1 MEELDHVTEIAIT
14 IAEDPTIRNAIINIV
29 RDIVPALKR
38 PEGPDIASYKK
49 RVTAR
54 KKINAKW
61 LEWDLIG
68 RVAFNASH
76 QAYLVEMNHVSETL
90 RNQMTYLTETGIIRL
105 AKNQAVQVTDGK
117 YHYLLEAESRRYP
130 FQTNTFNFYKRPA

>member
-29 RDIVPALKR
+29 RDKVPALKR
-38 PEGPDIASYKK
+38 PEGPDITSYKK

-61 LEWDLIG
+61 PE
-68 RVAFNASH
+68 
-76 QAYLVEMNHVSETL
+76 
-90 RNQMTYLTETGIIRL
+90 
-105 AKNQAVQVTDGK
+105 
-117 YHYLLEAESRRYP
+117 
-130 FQTNTFNFYKRPA
+130 